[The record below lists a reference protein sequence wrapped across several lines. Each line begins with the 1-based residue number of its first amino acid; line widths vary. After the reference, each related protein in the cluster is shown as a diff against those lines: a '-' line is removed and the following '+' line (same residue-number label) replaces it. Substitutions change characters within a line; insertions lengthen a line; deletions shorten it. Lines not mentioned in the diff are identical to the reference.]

1 MRNSPISQKSSDTA
15 KAWNL
20 YSARYQAHINLPTDV
35 VSYGANVPTENDL
48 RLLTNMSTKRVVEL
62 GCGGAQNAI
71 ALAKQGAHAIGIDI
85 SSAQLDFARKLIASE
100 KVTVELHR
108 GDAADLAF
116 ISANSVELV
125 LSTNVFNEIE
135 DIGRVLRQ
143 THRILARNGLLVI
156 SVPHP
161 AKGVVDG
168 RSYFESGPTIEV
180 RDDVSFTCYPR
191 TISDLYTN
199 ISRAHFEIDM
209 IVEPQH
215 SAREDTSAGSTKTR
229 QKAKSVQP
237 LVPETLILR
246 ARKLGI

>member
-1 MRNSPISQKSSDTA
+1 
-15 KAWNL
+15 
-20 YSARYQAHINLPTDV
+20 
-35 VSYGANVPTENDL
+35 
-48 RLLTNMSTKRVVEL
+48 MSTKRVVEL

-85 SSAQLDFARKLIASE
+85 SSAQLDFARKLVASE
-100 KVTVELHR
+100 NVIVELHR

-116 ISANSVELV
+116 ISANSVELA

-143 THRILARNGLLVI
+143 AHRILVRNGLLVI

-209 IVEPQH
+209 IVEPQPQPP
-215 SAREDTSAGSTKTR
+215 AREDAPTGSTKTR
-229 QKAKSVQP
+229 PKAKSIQP